1 MVDILIFGGL
11 LLTFAL
17 TSRRLERIWIGAPI
31 AFVIAGFLVV
41 ELRDEAFAL
50 PPSLTHPLAEAV
62 LVILLFHDASKIGLP
77 ELRAEAGVVG
87 RLLLVGL
94 PLTVIAGYWLGWLL
108 FPGLEVGLLLF
119 LAAALAPTDAGL
131 GGPTTTNPA
140 VPRLVRSSLNVESGL
155 NDGLV
160 TPVVVAALAVAAGH
174 ATEPIGIVFDIV
186 AAALV
191 GSAIGIVGGRWMTFA
206 DSADW
211 TTNQGRALAT
221 LTLPFV
227 AFMATELLGANGFVA
242 AFVAGVAFAT
252 ATPLAN
258 AEDTEVV
265 TESLTDGLGAGIWYV
280 FGGAVGPMIID
291 VAGWEHV
298 LFALLSL
305 TALRM
310 VPVAVSLLGSGL
322 RPQTALFIGWFGP
335 RGLASLIF
343 ALLSIEELA
352 GEATSLA
359 PAHQDVLT
367 TIGLTV
373 LFSVLA
379 HGLSAAPLAEMYG
392 RWFVKQ
398 GPPIEVSKS

>member
-1 MVDILIFGGL
+1 
-11 LLTFAL
+11 
-17 TSRRLERIWIGAPI
+17 
-31 AFVIAGFLVV
+31 
-41 ELRDEAFAL
+41 
-50 PPSLTHPLAEAV
+50 
-62 LVILLFHDASKIGLP
+62 
-77 ELRAEAGVVG
+77 
-87 RLLLVGL
+87 
-94 PLTVIAGYWLGWLL
+94 
-108 FPGLEVGLLLF
+108 
-119 LAAALAPTDAGL
+119 
-131 GGPTTTNPA
+131 
-140 VPRLVRSSLNVESGL
+140 
-155 NDGLV
+155 
-160 TPVVVAALAVAAGH
+160 
-174 ATEPIGIVFDIV
+174 
-186 AAALV
+186 
-191 GSAIGIVGGRWMTFA
+191 MTFA

-242 AFVAGVAFAT
+242 AFVAGFAFAT

-280 FGGAVGPMIID
+280 FGGAVGPMIIE

-310 VPVAVSLLGSGL
+310 VPVAVSLLGSGF

-335 RGLASLIF
+335 RGPASLLF

-352 GEATSLA
+352 GEATSLT

-379 HGLSAAPLAEMYG
+379 HGLSAAPLAETYG